1 MISYSLIKNPS
12 SSISFSDM
20 SNLTLSNYKDV
31 LASDS
36 FDVFFLNSLIVSG
49 LITFSNII
57 FCLFVGYSIARWKS
71 LTSKMTLLTIMS
83 VLMIPPHVIMIPLYR
98 LIVSFGWINT
108 YASMIFPWLVTPF
121 GVFLVKQYV
130 ENIPEA
136 IENAARIDG
145 ASNFQVLT
153 RIVAPITNPVLVVLA
168 IYTFLSTWNSFL
180 FPFLFT
186 NTEDMRTLPVGLTF
200 YLGKQSIDWGHLMA
214 GASISAIPIIILYIL
229 FRRQIIQGLIA
240 GSLKE

>member
-12 SSISFSDM
+12 SSISFSDL

-57 FCLFVGYSIARWKS
+57 FCLLVGYSIARWKS

-153 RIVAPITNPVLVVLA
+153 RIVAPITKPVLVVLA

-229 FRRQIIQGLIA
+229 FRKQIIQGLIA